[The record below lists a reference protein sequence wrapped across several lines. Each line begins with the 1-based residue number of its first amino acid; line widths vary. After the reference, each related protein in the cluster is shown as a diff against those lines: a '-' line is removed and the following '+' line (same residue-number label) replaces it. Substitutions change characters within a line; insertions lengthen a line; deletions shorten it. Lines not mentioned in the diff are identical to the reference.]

1 MSITL
6 SLIVLLIIILIV
18 NTIFFKN
25 KSNKQENF
33 SEVNSTLDPTALDR
47 VDEMADKI
55 DSLVEHEQ
63 ETRTFCKL
71 LRHDS
76 SNKEQLEKVME
87 HRNKQFE
94 DNWKKQNKML
104 SEIKKKIIEVRL
116 GKNDKEFADFNTD
129 RNKKR
134 EEYEKRKKIMETAKK
149 MIKKPPVVNLTFQNN
164 I

>member
-1 MSITL
+1 MSVTL
-6 SLIVLLIIILIV
+6 TLIVLLLIFLIV
-18 NTIFFKN
+18 NTFWEN
-25 KSNKQENF
+25 KENF
-33 SEVNSTLDPTALDR
+33 TVQNSNLDPNALDR
-47 VDEMADKI
+47 VDEMSDKI
-55 DSLVEHEQ
+55 DDLVVQEQ

-87 HRNKQFE
+87 FRNKQFE

-116 GKNDKEFADFNTD
+116 GKNDKDFSDFNTD

>member
-1 MSITL
+1 MSVTL
-6 SLIVLLIIILIV
+6 SLILLLLILLMLNIV
-18 NTIFFKN
+18 FFKN
-25 KSNKQENF
+25 TANKIEMF
-33 SEVNSTLDPTALDR
+33 SSASTKLDPNALDR

-55 DSLVEHEQ
+55 DTLVEQEQ

-76 SNKEQLEKVME
+76 GNREQLEKVME
-87 HRNKQFE
+87 YRNKQFE

-116 GKNDKEFADFNTD
+116 GKNDKEFAEFNTD

-134 EEYEKRKKIMETAKK
+134 QEYEKRKKIMETAKK
-149 MIKKPPVVNLTFQNN
+149 MIKKSPVVNLTFQNN
-164 I
+164 M

>member
-1 MSITL
+1 MSVTL
-6 SLIVLLIIILIV
+6 TLIVLLLIFLIV
-18 NTIFFKN
+18 NTFWEN
-25 KSNKQENF
+25 KENF
-33 SEVNSTLDPTALDR
+33 TVQNSNLDPNALDR
-47 VDEMADKI
+47 VDEMSDKI
-55 DSLVEHEQ
+55 DDLVVQEQ

-87 HRNKQFE
+87 FRNKQFE

-116 GKNDKEFADFNTD
+116 GKNDKDFADFNTD

>member
-1 MSITL
+1 ME
-6 SLIVLLIIILIV
+6 
-18 NTIFFKN
+18 
-25 KSNKQENF
+25 Q
-33 SEVNSTLDPTALDR
+33 
-47 VDEMADKI
+47 
-55 DSLVEHEQ
+55 EQ

-76 SNKEQLEKVME
+76 SNREQLEKVME
-87 HRNKQFE
+87 YRNKQFE

-116 GKNDKEFADFNTD
+116 GKNDKEFSNFNTD

>member
-1 MSITL
+1 MSVTL
-6 SLIVLLIIILIV
+6 TVIVLLLIFLIV
-18 NTIFFKN
+18 NTVIGN
-25 KSNKQENF
+25 KENF
-33 SEVNSTLDPTALDR
+33 TAENSTLDSNALDR
-47 VDEMADKI
+47 VDDMADKI
-55 DSLVEHEQ
+55 DNLVEQEQ

-76 SNKEQLEKVME
+76 SNREQLEKVME
-87 HRNKQFE
+87 YRNKQFD

-116 GKNDKEFADFNTD
+116 NKNDKDFSEFNTD

-134 EEYEKRKKIMETAKK
+134 EEYKKRQKIMETAKK